1 MKQRKM
7 PLRKCTGCG
16 EMKEKRELIRVVKA
30 PDTKDENGEI
40 IAKGEI
46 SLDLTGRK
54 AGRGA
59 YVCRNLACFEKA
71 RKARRFER
79 SLSCKIPDEVYEQM
93 QSELAAAD
101 SKQAKGFFMNDRIL
115 SLLGICKRAGKLIT
129 GADTTIDSIRK
140 SKAKLVIFANDFSK
154 SSKKSVQTAADE
166 CNVKTMDEMI
176 SLINRLE
183 NDPELYR
190 TLQQKQRQVLH
201 TYFFDAPLQSLINC
215 L

>member
-1 MKQRKM
+1 MKLRKM

-101 SKQAKGFFMNDRIL
+101 G
-115 SLLGICKRAGKLIT
+115 
-129 GADTTIDSIRK
+129 
-140 SKAKLVIFANDFSK
+140 
-154 SSKKSVQTAADE
+154 E
-166 CNVKTMDEMI
+166 
-176 SLINRLE
+176 
-183 NDPELYR
+183 
-190 TLQQKQRQVLH
+190 
-201 TYFFDAPLQSLINC
+201 
-215 L
+215 

>member
-54 AGRGA
+54 PGRGA

-71 RKARRFER
+71 RKTRRFER

-101 SKQAKGFFMNDRIL
+101 SK
-115 SLLGICKRAGKLIT
+115 
-129 GADTTIDSIRK
+129 
-140 SKAKLVIFANDFSK
+140 
-154 SSKKSVQTAADE
+154 
-166 CNVKTMDEMI
+166 
-176 SLINRLE
+176 
-183 NDPELYR
+183 
-190 TLQQKQRQVLH
+190 
-201 TYFFDAPLQSLINC
+201 
-215 L
+215 